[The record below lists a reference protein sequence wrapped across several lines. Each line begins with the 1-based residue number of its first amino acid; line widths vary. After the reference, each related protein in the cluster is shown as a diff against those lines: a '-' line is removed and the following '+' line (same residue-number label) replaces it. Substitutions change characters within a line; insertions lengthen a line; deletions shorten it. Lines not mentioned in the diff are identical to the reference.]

1 MQAGTQALEVGR
13 ELESGRVLATLIVTG
28 LLGIASFLVLPSL
41 VLGFVSDLG
50 FTEPQIGR
58 ISTFQ
63 LLGLG
68 LGSVASVILLKYLN
82 WRNLSRL
89 GLVLLLV
96 SDFACTLGG
105 DFTALLA
112 LRFVS
117 GFAGGVCV
125 SFAAY
130 GLGLTA
136 NTDRNFGLFLTVQ
149 VGFAIIAS
157 FAFPSV
163 LDIMGVD
170 GIFLILCLLELAT
183 IVLVSRFMPDV
194 RRESASR
201 EHGNDR
207 FRWSMCGLVM
217 FGLVFFFTAI
227 GIFWT
232 YIAPIG
238 LDAGLSKQQTGN
250 AVSIAL
256 FGALL
261 GAYAAAVLH
270 SRLGRVLPLTL
281 SLALQLL
288 ALLLLYRSSDFVMF
302 SSAAALFG
310 FGWYMYVPY
319 QFALLAAFDRDGRP
333 MLLLNA
339 VAGLGSGLG
348 PAIAASLLAGDYTPL
363 YVLCAL
369 FLALSLLWHLIAI
382 GLDRRHTKSVREPAD
397 T

>member
-1 MQAGTQALEVGR
+1 MESTAQSSDLRQ
-13 ELESGRVLATLIVTG
+13 ELESGRFLAAVFMTG
-28 LLGIASFLVLPSL
+28 VLGIASFLVLPSL

-50 FTEPQIGR
+50 FTELQIGR

-68 LGSVASVILLKYLN
+68 LGSVASVFLMKYLD
-82 WRNLSRL
+82 WRNLSRF
-89 GLVLLLV
+89 GLALLLAG
-96 SDFACTLGG
+96 DFVCTLTG
-105 DFTALLA
+105 DFTSLLV
-112 LRFVS
+112 LRFIS

-136 NTDRNFGLFLTVQ
+136 NTDRNFGIFMTVQ
-149 VGFAIIAS
+149 MGFAIIARFS
-157 FAFPSV
+157 FPSV
-163 LDIMGVD
+163 LDLAGLD
-170 GIFLILCLLELAT
+170 GIFFVLCLLELAG
-183 IVLVSRFMPDV
+183 IILVSRFMPAK
-194 RRESASR
+194 RWESASR

-207 FRWSMCGLVM
+207 FHWAMCTLVM
-217 FGLVFFFTAI
+217 IGLVFFFTAI
-227 GIFWT
+227 GMFWT

-261 GAYAAAVLH
+261 GAYAAAAFNIKF
-270 SRLGRVLPLTL
+270 GRVLPLTL
-281 SLALQLL
+281 TLALQLV
-288 ALLLLYRSSDFVMF
+288 ALLLLYQGLDYLMF
-302 SSAAALFG
+302 CAAAALFG

-319 QFALLAAFDRDGRP
+319 QFALLAEFDKDGRP

-348 PAIAASLLAGDYTPL
+348 PAIAAYTLAGGYSLLYM
-363 YVLCAL
+363 LCAL
-369 FLALSLLWHLIAI
+369 FLVLSLAWHLAAI
-382 GLDRRHTKSVREPAD
+382 GLGKKHL
-397 T
+397 

>member
-1 MQAGTQALEVGR
+1 METDTQSPGFDREV
-13 ELESGRVLATLIVTG
+13 ESYRFLITIIVTG

-41 VLGFVSDLG
+41 VLGFVTDLG
-50 FTEPQIGR
+50 FSEHQIGR

-63 LLGLG
+63 LIGLG
-68 LGSVASVILLKYLN
+68 LGSVASVMLLRFLD
-82 WRNLSRL
+82 WRNLSVL

-96 SDFACTLGG
+96 SDFACTLTE
-105 DFTALLA
+105 DFTPLLI
-112 LRFVS
+112 LRFIS

-136 NTDRNFGLFLTVQ
+136 NTDRNFGWFMTVQ

-157 FAFPSV
+157 FSFPSM
-163 LDIMGVD
+163 LDLAGLD
-170 GIFLILCLLELAT
+170 GIFYVLCLLELAS
-183 IVLVSRFMPDV
+183 IFLVSRFMPAM
-194 RRESASR
+194 RQESTSR
-201 EHGNDR
+201 EQGNDR
-207 FRWSMCGLVM
+207 FRWAMCVLVM
-217 FGLVFFFTAI
+217 FGLLFFFTAI
-227 GIFWT
+227 GVFWT

-250 AVSIAL
+250 AVSVSL

-261 GAYAAAVLH
+261 GAYAAAALNIRV
-270 SRLGRVLPLTL
+270 GRVLPLAL
-281 SLALQLL
+281 SLALQLV
-288 ALLLLYRSSDFVMF
+288 ALLLLYQGLDYLMF
-302 SSAAALFG
+302 YFAAALFG

-348 PAIAASLLAGDYTPL
+348 PAIAAYMLADGYSPL
-363 YVLCAL
+363 YILCAV
-369 FLALSLLWHLIAI
+369 FLALSLAWHLSAT
-382 GLDRRHTKSVREPAD
+382 GLGKTHL
-397 T
+397 

>member
-1 MQAGTQALEVGR
+1 METEIQSPGFNREV
-13 ELESGRVLATLIVTG
+13 ESNRFLTAVILTG

-41 VLGFVSDLG
+41 VLGFVTDLG
-50 FTEPQIGR
+50 FSQQQVGS

-63 LLGLG
+63 LIGLG
-68 LGSVASVILLKYLN
+68 LGSVASVILLQYLD
-82 WRNLSRL
+82 WRNLSRG
-89 GLVLLLV
+89 GLALLLV
-96 SDFACTLGG
+96 SDFACTLTA
-105 DFTALLA
+105 DFTPLMV

-136 NTDRNFGLFLTVQ
+136 NTDRNFGWFLTVQ
-149 VGFAIIAS
+149 VVFAIVAS
-157 FAFPSV
+157 FSFPSV
-163 LDIMGVD
+163 LDLAGLD
-170 GIFLILCLLELAT
+170 GIFYALCLLELVF
-183 IVLVSRFMPDV
+183 IVLVSHLMPA
-194 RRESASR
+194 RQRGRAAREQ
-201 EHGNDR
+201 GNDR
-207 FRWSMCGLVM
+207 SRWSACVLVM
-217 FGLVFFFTAI
+217 FGLLFFFTAI

-238 LDAGLSKQQTGN
+238 LDAGLSSQQTGN

-256 FGALL
+256 LGALL
-261 GAYAAAVLH
+261 GAYSAAALNV
-270 SRLGRVLPLTL
+270 RVGRVLPLTG
-281 SLALQLL
+281 SLVLQLV
-288 ALLLLYRSSDFVMF
+288 ALLLLYQGPDYLVF
-302 SSAAALFG
+302 SFAAALYC

-348 PAIAASLLAGDYTPL
+348 PAVAAYLLAGGYSVL

-369 FLALSLLWHLIAI
+369 LLALSLAWHLAAI
-382 GLDRRHTKSVREPAD
+382 VLGKRHL
-397 T
+397 

>member
-1 MQAGTQALEVGR
+1 MQASTQSPEIGR
-13 ELESGRVLATLIVTG
+13 ELESGRVLSTLIVTG

-41 VLGFVSDLG
+41 ILGFVSDLG
-50 FTEPQIGR
+50 FTELEISR

-68 LGSVASVILLKYLN
+68 LGSVASVILLKYLD
-82 WRNLSRL
+82 WRNLSRA
-89 GLVLLLV
+89 GLTLLLI
-96 SDFACTLGG
+96 SDFACTLSG
-105 DFTALLA
+105 DFTTLLA

-136 NTDRNFGLFLTVQ
+136 NTDRNFGLFMTVQ

-157 FAFPSV
+157 FTFPSV
-163 LDIMGVD
+163 LDMTGVS
-170 GIFLILCLLELAT
+170 GIFLTLCLLELVAL
-183 IVLVSRFMPDV
+183 VLASRFMP
-194 RRESASR
+194 RARWESASR

-207 FRWSMCGLVM
+207 FHWAMCGLVM
-217 FGLVFFFTAI
+217 VGLVFFFTAI
-227 GIFWT
+227 GVFWT

-250 AVSIAL
+250 AVSISL

-261 GAYAAAVLH
+261 GAYAAVAIH
-270 SRLGRVLPLTL
+270 AKFGRVLPLTT
-281 SLALQLL
+281 SVALQLL
-288 ALLLLYRSSDFVMF
+288 ALLLLYQDPDYVMF
-302 SSAAALFG
+302 CAAAALFG

-348 PAIAASLLAGDYTPL
+348 PAVAASLLAHGYPML
-363 YVLCAL
+363 YILCAL
-369 FLALSLLWHLIAI
+369 LLLLSLGWHLGAI
-382 GLDRRHTKSVREPAD
+382 GMGKKYLSTTPGPAD
-397 T
+397 S